1 MRTVLTTDAL
11 LMVEILILVARVS
24 MEPRNPERQL
34 ALAASRSGR
43 VALHV
48 ACAWRDHRFAWHW
61 QGVLRELG
69 GGR

>member
-24 MEPRNPERQL
+24 VGPRTPERQL
-34 ALAASRSGR
+34 ALAASRTGR
-43 VALHV
+43 VALHLV
-48 ACAWRDHRFAWHW
+48 CAWRDHRFTWHW

-69 GGR
+69 GR

>member
-24 MEPRNPERQL
+24 VEPRTPERHL
-34 ALAASRSGR
+34 ALAASRTGR
-43 VALHV
+43 AALHLV
-48 ACAWRDHRFAWHW
+48 CAWRDHRFAWHW

-69 GGR
+69 GR